1 MLYKG
6 ISYLLIFTLM
16 PANNHISKLPNA
28 PLQEVIFE
36 LRWKLN
42 FDPESQTQADKE
54 LQFAF
59 ANFSGLSAHELKHRV
74 ILKPSIIPD
83 SLFYNRPVYQ
93 FWAAENQYP
102 VFQLGPGVF
111 TVNETEKNYEW
122 SYFRNLILQGVEWLK
137 NSYSN
142 KLDFSVVELRYI
154 DAIEVDDD
162 NQKDLIKFID
172 DNLKIEITNHFIDA
186 KLNDLQLHQRF
197 KIDNENHLS
206 LLIANGVKNIS
217 QSKAIILQTSYNKT
231 SNILLENL
239 TPWIDTAHATCSSL
253 FRKMISNNLY
263 EQFGKTI

>member
-1 MLYKG
+1 
-6 ISYLLIFTLM
+6 M

-162 NQKDLIKFID
+162 NQKDLIKFIA

-239 TPWIDTAHATCSSL
+239 TPWIDAAHDTCSSL

>member
-1 MLYKG
+1 
-6 ISYLLIFTLM
+6 M
-16 PANNHISKLPNA
+16 PDNNHITKLPNA

-42 FDPESQTQADKE
+42 FDPESQIQADKE

-59 ANFSGLSAHELKHRV
+59 ANFSGLSAHKLKHRV
-74 ILKPSIIPD
+74 ILKQSFIPD
-83 SLFYNRPVYQ
+83 NLFYNRPVYQ

-122 SYFRNLILQGVEWLK
+122 SYFRSLILEAVEWLK
-137 NSYSN
+137 QSYTYE
-142 KLDFSVVELRYI
+142 LDFSVAELRYI

-162 NQKDLIKFID
+162 NQKDLTKFIA
-172 DNLKIEITNHFIDA
+172 DNLKIEIKNHFIDA

-206 LLIANGVKNIS
+206 LLITNGVKNIS

-231 SNILLENL
+231 SNISLENL
-239 TPWIDTAHATCSSL
+239 APWIDAAHDTCSSL
-253 FRKMISNNLY
+253 FRKMLSNNLY
-263 EQFGKTI
+263 ERFSKVN